1 MALLELILNLIRA
14 SDCTD
19 ISTLELEAIMLSQN
33 NGHQSPSDM
42 VLHPRW
48 SETQTQMFTGMF
60 TCHWTLSEPVKL
72 SSHQQLC
79 LPNGISGGHYCS

>member
-14 SDCTD
+14 SDCID

-42 VLHPRW
+42 GPHPRRT
-48 SETQTQMFTGMF
+48 ETSV
-60 TCHWTLSEPVKL
+60 L
-72 SSHQQLC
+72 
-79 LPNGISGGHYCS
+79 